1 MCVRVGPVTIC
12 YMYAQDALGVLPLL
26 PQRLGCRNP
35 LPLPTGNLIE
45 EINCSQDIRFFILCL
60 FSVKEASH
68 EVKSKFFLF
77 LFLTN

>member
-12 YMYAQDALGVLPLL
+12 YMYAQDALGHLPLL
-26 PQRLGCRNP
+26 PQRLGYRNP
-35 LPLPTGNLIE
+35 LPLPNLIE
-45 EINCSQDIRFFILCL
+45 EINCSQGIRFFILCL